1 MLCLFYQRKLSLIA
15 AVAFFCCLVAADIVT
30 AEALKENPK
39 EVSWHISA
47 LVVTYDNERN
57 LYIAEDDVVIT
68 GGTTRL
74 EADYVEFSNKTK
86 DAFAQ
91 GNVLL
96 ISGQDSVTCNAM
108 QINLLTEKG
117 TINKGTIFVQENNF
131 YISGENIK
139 KTGEFTYSADKGS
152 ITSCEGESPDWK
164 ITGKNIRVTIEGYGY
179 ANNTVLWAKKAPVL
193 YSPFLSFP
201 VKVKRQTGLLAPMI
215 TSSDRKGWEYEQ
227 PLFIAIS
234 RNTDATLYVDHMTDR
249 GTKLAG
255 EFRYVLDNSSKGA
268 MLMDFLDDSKIGDGT
283 DDTELYSFNTTPQ
296 RTNTDRYWFRMKH
309 DQDLTNGFTSKLDI
323 DVVSDA
329 DYLQEF
335 KDGFTGFDE
344 TNQYFEKAF
353 GRSLDEYDDTT
364 RKNSLTVSKSWS
376 TYSFNAQALWY
387 DNVKA
392 RQKDAINTTDTTL
405 QTLPSIEFDASRQAI
420 GTSGLFYALDSE
432 FRSFYRQ
439 DTTSTLV
446 NGQRIDIYPKAYL
459 PMQLGKSFFFE
470 PYVGTRGT
478 AWHTDNFTD
487 INGSDDGFRTRA
499 TYDVGAQLST
509 TINKI
514 FTLNNDFADKVKHS
528 IVPKIE
534 YAFQPNV
541 IQDDLPYFDAVDKI
555 VEKNLVT
562 WSLTNSFIARNHTL
576 TPEGIKSNQYK
587 EFIWMKVFQSYDIKQ
602 KRDDEGISASSS
614 PKPWSDI
621 KLESEINPFEYFT
634 MEADLAWS
642 PYKGRFSN
650 IKAGATISDK
660 RGDSVSTYYK
670 NNREFI
676 NLYYPSQILTAT
688 PLETWYTRLNLK
700 LTNELAAYY
709 SYEADLETNKNIE
722 SRAGIILTK
731 ACWGLALEFR
741 DSSADK
747 SISFLITLN
756 GIGGFGSK

>member
-1 MLCLFYQRKLSLIA
+1 MLCLFYQKKLSLIA
-15 AVAFFCCLVAADIVT
+15 AVVFFYCLVSTNIVT
-30 AEALKENPK
+30 AGPTKENPK
-39 EVSWHISA
+39 EVTWHISA

-96 ISGQDSVTCNAM
+96 ISGQDSITCNAM

-179 ANNTVLWAKKAPVL
+179 ASQAVLWAKKVPTL

-201 VKVKRQTGLLAPMI
+201 VKVKRQTGLLAPGI

-234 RNTDATLYVDHMTDR
+234 RNTDATLYIDHMTDR

-255 EFRYVLDNSSKGA
+255 EFRYVLDNRSKGA
-268 MLMDFLDDSKIGDGT
+268 MFMDFLDDSKIDDGT
-283 DDTELYSFNTTPQ
+283 EDTELYSYDSTPQ
-296 RTNTDRYWFRMKH
+296 RTNLDRYWFRMKH
-309 DQDLTNGFTSKLDI
+309 NQDLTNGFSAKLDI

-335 KDGFTGFDE
+335 QDGFTGYDD
-344 TNQYFEKAF
+344 TKQYFEKAF
-353 GRSLDEYDDTT
+353 GRSLDSYDDTT

-376 TYSFNAQALWY
+376 TYSLNAQALWY
-387 DNVKA
+387 DNVEA
-392 RQKDAINTTDTTL
+392 RQKDAIDTTDTTL

-439 DTTSTLV
+439 DTDPDASTPLV
-446 NGQRIDIYPKAYL
+446 NGQRIDVYPKFYL
-459 PMQLGKSFFFE
+459 PTQLGKSFFFE

-478 AWHTDNFTD
+478 AWNTDNFTD
-487 INGSDDGFRTRA
+487 TNGNDDGFRTRA
-499 TYDVGAQLST
+499 TYDMGAQLST

-514 FTLNNDFADKVKHS
+514 FTLNNSFADKVKHS

-534 YAFQPNV
+534 YAFQPNE
-541 IQDDLPYFDAVDKI
+541 IQDDLPYFDAIDNI
-555 VEKNLVT
+555 VETNLVT
-562 WSLTNSFIARNHTL
+562 WSLTNSFIARKHMV
-576 TPEGIKSNQYK
+576 TPEGITSNQYK
-587 EFIWMKVFQSYDIKQ
+587 EFIWIKLYQSYDIEAE
-602 KRDDEGISASSS
+602 RDESQS
-614 PKPWSDI
+614 KPWSDI
-621 KLESEINPFEYFT
+621 SLESELNPFQYFS
-634 MEADLAWS
+634 MDADIDWS
-642 PYKGRFSN
+642 PYTNHFTDTK
-650 IKAGATISDK
+650 IGATIKDH
-660 RGDSVSTYYK
+660 RGDSIRTYY
-670 NNREFI
+670 R
-676 NLYYPSQILTAT
+676 YTQDS
-688 PLETWYTRLNLK
+688 LETWYTRLNLQVTDS
-700 LTNELAAYY
+700 LMAYY
-709 SYEADLETNKNIE
+709 SYEADLETNTNIE
-722 SRAGIILTK
+722 SRVGITLTK

-747 SISFLITLN
+747 SITFLVTLN
-756 GIGGFGSK
+756 GIGGFGTQ